1 MSASILVVDDQPS
14 AAAFLEVLLGQE
26 GHRVTTAA
34 NGVEALS
41 ALEADAFDLVLSDLD
56 MPVMDGLELLHHIR
70 ERWGALPVIAVTA
83 TSDVAKIVEV
93 VRLGALDYV
102 VKPADGPAVLNT
114 VRRAL
119 LATPS
124 DHAPETISE
133 LVGQSRAMVEVRH
146 RVSLAAGSNV
156 PVLVTGPTGT
166 GKELVAR
173 AIHRY
178 SGLSEGP
185 FVTHNCAV
193 MPRDLFESSFF
204 GHRRGSFTGADRD
217 HTGLLVRADGGVLFL
232 DEVQSLAEP
241 FQAKLLRVLDD
252 GEVVPVG
259 AETAQRVSVR
269 FVAATN
275 RDPAEM
281 IERKEFRED
290 LYYRLRGFAITLPP
304 LADRREDIPALA
316 LHFLGDREPGF
327 RPEAL
332 EALERAAWPGN
343 VRQLRNTVMSAAAV
357 AGEREIETRHL
368 NLESGVAAPSGG
380 DTALRGTLRDV
391 ERRAIVQALED
402 ANGNK
407 SAAARALDID
417 RSTLRR
423 KMREYDIADDG

>member
-26 GHRVTTAA
+26 GYQVSTAA
-34 NGVEALS
+34 NGVEALA
-41 ALEADAFDLVLSDLD
+41 ALEENPFDLVLSDLD
-56 MPVMDGLELLHHIR
+56 MPVMDGLELLHRIR

-102 VKPADGPAVLNT
+102 VKPADGPVVLNT

-119 LATPS
+119 LAKPS
-124 DHAPETISE
+124 GHVPESCPE
-133 LVGQSRAMVEVRH
+133 LVGKSRAMVDVRH
-146 RVSLAAGSNV
+146 MVALAAGSNV
-156 PVLVTGPTGT
+156 PVLVTGETGT

-185 FVTHNCAV
+185 FVSHNCAV
-193 MPRDLFESSFF
+193 MPRDLFESTFF

-259 AETAQRVSVR
+259 GETSQRVSVR

-275 RDPAEM
+275 RDPAKM

-290 LYYRLRGFAITLPP
+290 LYYRLRGFAIELPP
-304 LADRREDIPALA
+304 LSERREDIPMLA
-316 LHFLGDREPGF
+316 LHFLGEREAGF

-332 EALERAAWPGN
+332 EALEGAAWPGN
-343 VRQLRNTVMSAAAV
+343 VRQLRNTVLSAAAA
-357 AGEREIETRHL
+357 AGEREIGVRHL
-368 NLESGVAAPSGG
+368 SLEGGAAPPVGG
-380 DTALRGTLRDV
+380 DRVLRGTLRDV

-402 ANGNK
+402 ADGNK

-423 KMREYDIADDG
+423 KMREYDIADDA